1 MEQKFNVSLTGNLL
15 NGTMEDVIEDLST
28 FIQVKNKREIE
39 HLITSKATIKKGTNL
54 TLANKIKSRVE
65 QAGAECLIE
74 IDIQEPQITQQLP
87 TPEPEQ
93 AAVAAPAI
101 GKAPLPSS
109 NHQKEGTILIAIA
122 IITMIASI
130 ILSDGYEPRLGL
142 LWSLNEQM
150 TILSGYPFGCKDVV
164 YTGGVPGSY
173 ALEDLRKASGGCA
186 ESFYFVLR
194 TKYLLMF
201 SCLILAYGVG
211 QYLGHFKS
219 LSHYWAKVCKS

>member
-1 MEQKFNVSLTGNLL
+1 MEQKFNVSLAGSLL
-15 NGTMEDVIEDLST
+15 KGTMEDVIEDLST

-39 HLITSKATIKKGTNL
+39 HLITSKATIKKGADL

-65 QAGAECLIE
+65 QAGAECLIGV
-74 IDIQEPQITQQLP
+74 DIQEPQITQQLP

-101 GKAPLPSS
+101 GKAP
-109 NHQKEGTILIAIA
+109 HQKEGTILIAIA

-142 LWSLNEQM
+142 LWSLTEQM

-164 YTGGVPGSY
+164 YTGGIPGSL
-173 ALEDLRKASGGCA
+173 ALADLPKASGGCV

-194 TKYLLMF
+194 TKHLLVF
-201 SCLILAYGVG
+201 SCLILAFGIG

-219 LSHYWAKVCKS
+219 LSHYGAKSGKS